1 MIQLEAAPI
10 LWEPDLLDSKLEAD
24 LTASIDRARIDSLLR
39 DYPAAPRPVLTFRE
53 SSQPQNT
60 PSAAETIAASS
71 HAQLIGGCGVAAV
84 DEYLYMRDYA
94 ASKGL
99 DLAEIHHKG
108 IDLQD
113 LISTLIINLQKQA
126 EMEGRAGNQR
136 YKR

>member
-1 MIQLEAAPI
+1 MNNMQLEAAPI
-10 LWEPDLLDSKLEAD
+10 QWEPGLLDTIER
-24 LTASIDRARIDSLLR
+24 TRVDSLPR
-39 DYPAAPRPVLTFRE
+39 DSQTAPRPVLIKE
-53 SSQPQNT
+53 SRPQFT
-60 PSAAETIAASS
+60 PTAGETIATSS
-71 HAQLIGGCGVAAV
+71 HAQLIGGCGAAAV
-84 DEYLYMRDYA
+84 DGYLYMRDYA

-113 LISTLIINLQKQA
+113 LVSTLIIHLQKQA